1 MNKRPLPSKRF
12 DRKGKSREKQTM
24 RIEPTK
30 ILFWTP
36 RVFGVLFC
44 LFISLFALDVFGEE
58 AGFGAVLL
66 AFVIHLVPTYIVV
79 IALVIAWKRELI
91 GAIVFACLS
100 IGFMFVSRGSGWVIA
115 APLMLLSV
123 LFFVDWTGRAR
134 FASN

>member
-1 MNKRPLPSKRF
+1 MKNKPAN
-12 DRKGKSREKQTM
+12 
-24 RIEPTK
+24 

-44 LFISLFALDVFGEE
+44 LFISLFALDVFGEAE
-58 AGFGAVLL
+58 GFGAVLV
-66 AFVIHLVPTYIVV
+66 AFIIHLVPTYIVV
-79 IALVIAWKRELI
+79 IALVIAWKRELV

-100 IGFMFVSRGSGWVIA
+100 IGFMFMSRGSGWVIA